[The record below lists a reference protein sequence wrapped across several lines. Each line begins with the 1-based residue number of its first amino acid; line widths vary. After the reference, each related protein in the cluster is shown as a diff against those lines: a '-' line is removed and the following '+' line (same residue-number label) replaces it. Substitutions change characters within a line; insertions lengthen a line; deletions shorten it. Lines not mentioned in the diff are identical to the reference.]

1 MKKIVVGNWKMNL
14 AASAAAKFASE
25 IVLTASTANN
35 VEAWIAPPFTSLAS
49 VASVV
54 KTSPV
59 RLGAQNV
66 HWDKNGAFTGEVSVE
81 MLREL
86 GCSFAIIGH
95 SERRHVFGES
105 NELVAKRAVGA
116 LSQDFKVIFCVG
128 ETLSQ
133 REASQTSKVLKEQ
146 LDAFFALANSL
157 PANYQLNLV
166 VAYEPVWAIG
176 TGKVASLAEIEQ
188 AHHSIQECLAKNGA
202 GACPILYGGSVTP
215 ENFGAIVASP
225 LVSGGLVGGASL
237 VASKFMALVELA
249 K

>member
-1 MKKIVVGNWKMNL
+1 
-14 AASAAAKFASE
+14 
-25 IVLTASTANN
+25 
-35 VEAWIAPPFTSLAS
+35 
-49 VASVV
+49 
-54 KTSPV
+54 
-59 RLGAQNV
+59 
-66 HWDKNGAFTGEVSVE
+66 
-81 MLREL
+81 MLKEL

-188 AHHSIQECLAKNGA
+188 AHHSIQESLSKEWRGRLSYSLRRQRYSRKFRRNRRKSAR
-202 GACPILYGGSVTP
+202 
-215 ENFGAIVASP
+215 FGWISWRREF
-225 LVSGGLVGGASL
+225 GCQ
-237 VASKFMALVELA
+237 
-249 K
+249 